1 MFVGEHTGE
10 PNAATVNPLRT
21 GSAGSPMHVE
31 FAAIDKT
38 VHRIASS
45 DTIWSVGN
53 GRLPGL
59 APRSERSDRITEIL
73 NLLVDSLPI
82 RRRVL
87 AVGDQ
92 IHGAGDPLVHL
103 HVLHAGAVKVVNAS
117 AEGRAQIFSLN
128 FRGDWL
134 GFDGIAA
141 GRYASAAVAIDVGE
155 VWTLRYSELLAA
167 CAERPRLLGALH
179 GEMSRALTRTLAT
192 MLTLRKRSAVSRVAS
207 FLCHCADSLAERGQR
222 SDQIVLRMS
231 RAEIGDYLGMTL
243 ESVSRGLSALVR
255 SQVIGSSQR
264 RRRDIMILDLAA
276 LTDFTCIEDDPQS
289 PPRRVDDRVVSRRQR
304 VVVGSA

>member
-1 MFVGEHTGE
+1 ME
-10 PNAATVNPLRT
+10 
-21 GSAGSPMHVE
+21 S
-31 FAAIDKT
+31 AAIDKT
-38 VHRIASS
+38 VHRI
-45 DTIWSVGN
+45 DPGDPIWPVGI
-53 GRLPGL
+53 GPLVRP

-103 HVLHAGAVKVVNAS
+103 HVLHAGAAKVVNAS

-134 GFDGIAA
+134 GFDGIAT
-141 GRYASAAVAIDVGE
+141 GRYACAAVAVDVSE
-155 VWTLRYSELLAA
+155 VWALRYSELLTA
-167 CAERPRLLGALH
+167 CAERPRLLSVLH
-179 GEMSRALTRTLAT
+179 GEMSRSLTGCLAT
-192 MLTLRKRSAVSRVAS
+192 MLTLRTRSAAARVAS

-243 ESVSRGLSALVR
+243 ESVSRGLSALTR
-255 SQVIGSSQR
+255 SQVIGFEQTG
-264 RRRDIMILDLAA
+264 RRDIMILDLPA
-276 LTDFTCIEDDPQS
+276 LIDFSRFEGDPQRS
-289 PPRRVDDRVVSRRQR
+289 ARRADDNVVSRRKR
-304 VVVGSA
+304 SVPA